1 MFVNR
6 AIVLSFIL
14 ITSIFG
20 QIDSFYVL
28 PDGEEGAFLVNDY
41 YCGGQLYYTTGCDD
55 NLNFAVAYFIP
66 GTPGNT
72 FFAIYNKSGDL
83 IMKNII
89 PTEPG
94 TLIEIPHIAIN
105 PDGKGILTTLN
116 RKDSISTVAAYQF
129 QTNGTFNDVPIEL
142 DLDLGIS
149 TLMGIDISENST
161 VAVSWLKEAGSFTAD
176 TLFTK
181 FFDYNFQPV
190 EGKKDTTANLNSD
203 KIMRIKHEFRN
214 DNSSALFIIY
224 GEKNDG
230 TQVYLPSN
238 FSFKNFDSSLVV
250 NTPLHSIYFR
260 NSRWGADVTIG
271 EPGCI
276 YASETNTYDYY
287 NGYGIVYINKYNLA
301 GEKVKEYSS
310 ETGPVGECVLDFNG
324 EFLFMHYKMYE
335 ENIIAVFD
343 DNLTSSLQY
352 KKVGPESSMSRSFG
366 VKVTTN
372 EEFLVAWNEIDYG
385 DDSYKAQLN
394 VRTGKVL
401 SLFCET
407 FTPDPEFRR
416 EDLKLITSTNAKY
429 GNITTFYENFAIMQ
443 SGYFT
448 ITQNPWYM
456 QLAPPDSKLY
466 YDLYGSHG
474 VKLVYNSNFSYLNY
488 SWQDNIRL
496 YLSNHASENGF
507 SHSAY
512 VNNYEYSIGEF
523 LVVPAGEED
532 FLLIYQKKN
541 RTHEKHSLAAIKYD
555 KRLNVLIDSL
565 KIEAYLD
572 ETTHFSSDITVG
584 SVDHKNYI
592 FWSYCDS
599 TKSNSTVKMRIF
611 NEFFIENDT
620 TIITFKHPENKF
632 LHPKKVFFDNKN
644 KPILAVVV
652 SDSYDS
658 ETGKLEFWKILK
670 TYNAKYY
677 YEVIESVIDE
687 VSRVKDCVK
696 LEDDQYLL
704 TYTDA
709 GSGREKMRILTP
721 ESGFVCPEYYFTD
734 FAETYTTG
742 VYSVHYFMNKLVLMY
757 DGVYTEDGV
766 TSKAIKQRILKVAN
780 VLVGQ
785 VDDVIPEDFVI
796 YQNYPNPFNPST
808 SINFAIPESGKVK
821 FEVYNTLGELIY
833 DPVETDY
840 VSGNHTIKFDG
851 TGYSSGIYL
860 YKLTFGA
867 TSKAGKMILLK

>member
-6 AIVLSFIL
+6 AIVLSFIV
-14 ITSIFG
+14 ITSLFG
-20 QIDSFYVL
+20 QVDSFYVL

-66 GTPGNT
+66 GTPGNI
-72 FFAIYNKSGDL
+72 FFAIYNKTGDL

-129 QTNGTFNDVPIEL
+129 QTNGAFNEVPIEL
-142 DLDLGIS
+142 NLDLGIS
-149 TLMGIDISENST
+149 TLMGVDISENST
-161 VAVSWLKEAGSFTAD
+161 VAVSWLKEAGAFTAD
-176 TLFTK
+176 TLFTQ

-224 GEKNDG
+224 GGKNDG

-238 FSFKNFDSSLVV
+238 FSFKNFDSSLAV
-250 NTPLHSIYFR
+250 NTSLHKIYFR
-260 NSRWGADVTIG
+260 NGRWGADVTVG
-271 EPGCI
+271 EEGCI
-276 YASETNTYDYY
+276 YASETYY
-287 NGYGIVYINKYNLA
+287 YYYGMGYGVVYIYKYNLS
-301 GEKVKEYSS
+301 GEKIQEYTYY
-310 ETGPVGECVLDFNG
+310 TGDAGECVLDFNNG
-324 EFLFMHYKMYE
+324 FLIMHYKMYN
-335 ENIIAVFD
+335 ENRIAVY
-343 DNLTSSLQY
+343 DNNLNSLVQY
-352 KKVGPESSMSRSFG
+352 KIVGPESSTSRSFG
-366 VKVTTN
+366 VKVTSN
-372 EEFLVAWNEIDYG
+372 EEFLVAWNDLRYSN
-385 DDSYKAQLN
+385 DSYKAQLK
-394 VRTGKVL
+394 VRTGKAP
-401 SLFCET
+401 SLFCKT

-416 EDLKLITSTNAKY
+416 ENLTLITTTSGKY
-429 GNITTFYENFAIMQ
+429 GNITTFYENFAILQ
-443 SGYFT
+443 SGFFT
-448 ITQNPWYM
+448 ITQNPWYI
-456 QLAPPDSKLY
+456 QIAPPETKVHIHLN
-466 YDLYGSHG
+466 GSED
-474 VKLVYNSNFSYLNY
+474 VKLTYSGNYTYLNY
-488 SWQDNIRL
+488 SWYDNYRL
-496 YLSNHASENGF
+496 NLINHKSQNG
-507 SHSAY
+507 SSYSAY
-512 VNNYEYSIGEF
+512 VENYEYFIGEF
-523 LVVPAGEED
+523 VVVPAGEED

-541 RTHEKHSLAAIKYD
+541 RTHDTYSLTAIKYD
-555 KRLNVLIDSL
+555 ERLNVLIDSL

-611 NEFFIENDT
+611 NEYYIVNDN

-632 LHPKKVFFDNKN
+632 LHPKKVFFDKNN
-644 KPILAVVV
+644 KPIVAVVV

-658 ETGKLEFWKILK
+658 ETGKLEFWKIFK

-677 YEVIESVIDE
+677 YEVIENVIDE

-709 GSGREKMRILTP
+709 GSGRDKMRILTP

-766 TSKAIKQRILKVAN
+766 TSKAIKQRTLKVGN

-785 VDDVIPEDFVI
+785 HADVFPEDFVI

-808 SINFAIPESGKVK
+808 NINFAIPESGKVK
-821 FEVYNTLGELIY
+821 FDVYNTLGELIY

-867 TSKAGKMILLK
+867 KSKAGKMILLK